1 MDVRLRWYGLA
12 ADGVVTARGV
22 LRPGRVVRAP
32 RPTRWM
38 VEVADGAAVP
48 AVRDRVTVVPI
59 LAVWPDD

>member
-1 MDVRLRWYGLA
+1 MAVRLWWYGLA

-32 RPTRWM
+32 RRTRWM
-38 VEVADGAAVP
+38 LEVAGGTAVLE
-48 AVRDRVTVVPI
+48 VGDRVTAVPI